1 MPTGVGRGLAHR
13 GSSGAAHP
21 RRQDMA
27 FNLIEAVRSQ
37 FSGDLVRRISEESGE
52 DPQAM
57 AKVLPGTI
65 ASVASGVVEQ
75 GSTEAGAGR
84 LLSQLNEG
92 GFTKAD
98 VPGLGEGAGG
108 LREAAEQGHG
118 MLGGLLGGKLGAV
131 TEGLSRFGGLRNS
144 SSATRLLSLA
154 APALMGVLGKQVR
167 DQRMG
172 ASGLMQMLGGQRS
185 LISAALPAGLGSL
198 LGGGRHAGA
207 EVLREAVP
215 ERPEV
220 QEVRS
225 REVTSVHR
233 EPTSRTPVVR
243 SPQAPEAHRRPSWAL
258 PLALLALVALGWWAL
273 RGRRHEPRPSQAS
286 VTQPATKRTTPQ
298 ATPPPAPQQQQTA
311 KAPPPAPTAPQEQ
324 QGTGGSGNMGTAEQK
339 PRIEDASGL
348 RKAFSDGSAAKGVI
362 LEGVEFQTGSAK
374 LTPKGE
380 QTVSELGAI
389 LKEKPNSRVRIEGFT
404 DSTGN
409 ADANRQLSQS
419 RADNVR
425 QTLVSE
431 GIAGNRLEAVGE
443 GDAKPVA
450 SNDTPQGRLQN
461 RRIEVQELGQ

>member
-1 MPTGVGRGLAHR
+1 
-13 GSSGAAHP
+13 
-21 RRQDMA
+21 MA

-52 DPQAM
+52 DPQSM

-75 GSTEAGAGR
+75 SGTEAGAGR

-207 EVLREAVP
+207 EVIREAVP
-215 ERPEV
+215 ERPDV

-233 EPTSRTPVVR
+233 EPMSRTPVVR
-243 SPQAPEAHRRPSWAL
+243 SPQASEPHRRPSWAL

-286 VTQPATKRTTPQ
+286 VTQPATQRNAPQ
-298 ATPPPAPQQQQTA
+298 ATPPPAQPEPQQTA

-324 QGTGGSGNMGTAEQK
+324 QGTGGAGNMGTGGSGSVGTGEQK
-339 PRIEDASGL
+339 QRIEDSSGL
-348 RKAFSDGSAAKGVI
+348 RRAFSDGSAAKGVI

-389 LKEKPNSRVRIEGFT
+389 LKEKPDTRVRIEGFT
-404 DSTGN
+404 DATGN

-425 QTLVSE
+425 QTLVGE